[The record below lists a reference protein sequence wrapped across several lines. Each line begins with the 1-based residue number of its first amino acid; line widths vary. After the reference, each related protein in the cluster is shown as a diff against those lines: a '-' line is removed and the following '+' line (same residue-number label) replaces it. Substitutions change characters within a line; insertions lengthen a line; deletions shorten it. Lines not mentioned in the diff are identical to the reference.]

1 MSVERYDVA
10 VVGAS
15 IGGCT
20 AARLFAQRGARV
32 ALIERRPDP
41 AAHKTVC
48 THYIQSSATPTIE
61 RLGLAPRLE
70 ERGAVHNSIDLW
82 TRHSGWIGSPPG
94 APFGYSITR
103 RRLDPILRELAAG
116 TPGVELHSGWT
127 VSALHGGDRPRGV
140 EVESPEGQSRR
151 IDAGLIVAADGR
163 GSTLAR
169 LAGVRA
175 RVKPNRRFFYWAY
188 WSGLEPRGPRARM
201 WFLEPDC
208 AYTFPNEEGLT
219 VGLVAPHEA
228 RLAEFRSDREAAYER
243 MLGALPDGPVLS
255 GARRE
260 SKLLGK
266 LALPNEIRPVARPG
280 LAFVGDAALAGDP
293 FWGIG
298 CGWAFQSAEWLVD
311 ETAAAVLGGAD
322 LDAALGRYRRLHLRR
337 LAPHHLQMCDFASGR
352 PANFFERM
360 MWRAAAEDIDVLRT
374 LETLA
379 SRRAGPASMLTPG
392 NLLRA
397 FRVSRRASATGAFAS
412 IGSPEKGGGPNLT
425 HMLEGTLEVQGR

>member
-1 MSVERYDVA
+1 MRVERYDVA

-41 AAHKTVC
+41 EAHKTVC

-61 RLGLAPRLE
+61 RLGLAPLLE
-70 ERGAVHNSIDLW
+70 RRGAVHNSIDLW
-82 TRHSGWIGSPPG
+82 TRHSGWIESPPR

-103 RRLDPILRELAAG
+103 ERLDPALRGLAAE
-116 TPGVELHSGWT
+116 TPGVDLLCGWT
-127 VSALHGGDRPRGV
+127 ATALHGAGRPGGV
-140 EVESPEGQSRR
+140 TVESAAGDSRR
-151 IDAGLIVAADGR
+151 IDARLLIAADGR
-163 GSTLAR
+163 GSKLAR

-175 RVKPNRRFFYWAY
+175 RVKPNRRFFYWSY
-188 WSGLEPRGPRARM
+188 WSGLEPAGPRARM

-208 AYTFPNEEGLT
+208 AYTFPNEDGLT
-219 VGLVAPHEA
+219 VALVAPHES
-228 RLAEFRSDREAAYER
+228 RLGEFRADREAAYMGMIR
-243 MLGALPDGPVLS
+243 SLPDGPGLS

-266 LALPNEIRPVARPG
+266 LELPNSIRPAAGPG

-311 ETAAAVLGGAD
+311 ETAAALVGGDD
-322 LDAALGRYRRLHLRR
+322 LDTALARYRRLHFRR
-337 LAPHHLQMCDFASGR
+337 LALHHLQMCDFAGGR
-352 PANFFERM
+352 PATPFERL
-360 MWRAAAEDIDVLRT
+360 MWRAAAEDPDVLRKV
-374 LETLA
+374 EKLA
-379 SRRAGPASMLTPG
+379 SRRAGPLSVLTPG
-392 NLLRA
+392 NLARA
-397 FRVSRRASATGAFAS
+397 VRASRRASATGPFDS
-412 IGSPEKGGGPNLT
+412 IGSPEKGGGPNLS
-425 HMLEGTLEVQGR
+425 HMLQGTLEVQGR